1 MALPRDFIK
10 IILLLQ
16 LKLVSL
22 QVPDPKPS
30 HILQEDHQ
38 DQQSHLKQKILYIL
52 SCQELERHVSSLHKT
67 VVALRL
73 GTLQKR

>member
-1 MALPRDFIK
+1 MALPHDFIK

-38 DQQSHLKQKILYIL
+38 GPAI
-52 SCQELERHVSSLHKT
+52 SSETKNSIYSFMP
-67 VVALRL
+67 
-73 GTLQKR
+73 GT